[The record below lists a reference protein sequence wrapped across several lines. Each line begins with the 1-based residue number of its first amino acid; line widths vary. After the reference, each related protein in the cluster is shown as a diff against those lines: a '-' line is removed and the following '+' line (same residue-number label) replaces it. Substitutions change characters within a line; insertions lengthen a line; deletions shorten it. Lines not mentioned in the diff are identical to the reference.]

1 MDLMAE
7 TVVITPSVKQTAPP
21 IRMAD
26 PLVDLLALP
35 SYNMNRPAK
44 SRAAERTTSKKV
56 EILRMVV
63 FPGVSILV
71 AARRESRKWKV
82 AITRISDVRLAAGR
96 RGIVRTQVGFGIGEF
111 KKNGLGIYPLQ
122 LRTADTP

>member
-63 FPGVSILV
+63 FPGGINFGCGSKRVQKV
-71 AARRESRKWKV
+71 ERRDY
-82 AITRISDVRLAAGR
+82 ANQR
-96 RGIVRTQVGFGIGEF
+96 R
-111 KKNGLGIYPLQ
+111 
-122 LRTADTP
+122 